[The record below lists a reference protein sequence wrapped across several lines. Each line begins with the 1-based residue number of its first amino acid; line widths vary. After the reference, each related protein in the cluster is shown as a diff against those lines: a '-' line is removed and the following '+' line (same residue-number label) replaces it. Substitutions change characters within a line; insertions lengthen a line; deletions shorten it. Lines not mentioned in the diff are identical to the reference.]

1 MLPQRPDGG
10 GRGAR
15 PVSAAGG
22 SRMPPFRC
30 VAIPTE
36 TAARWRATGRD
47 DRGQAL
53 HRRVVDGP
61 GFPCRHCLQLGE
73 MGEAMLLG
81 SYDLPHPQGVYWT
94 PSPIFLHARDC
105 ARFAATDEIAPTVL
119 ANAIVSVR
127 AYDAGE
133 LCLYDLGAISAGS
146 EVAPLVERALADPR
160 TRFINIHTARPGC
173 LLTAVEK
180 V

>member
-1 MLPQRPDGG
+1 MPQ
-10 GRGAR
+10 
-15 PVSAAGG
+15 
-22 SRMPPFRC
+22 FRC

-36 TAARWRATGRD
+36 TAARWRQSGRD

-105 ARFAATDEIAPTVL
+105 ARFDAVDAIAPTVL
-119 ANAIVSVR
+119 ANGLVSVR
-127 AYDAGE
+127 SYDAAE
-133 LCLYDLGAISAGS
+133 MCLYDLGAVGEGR
-146 EVAPLVERALADPR
+146 EVAPLLARALADPR
-160 TRFINIHTARPGC
+160 TRFVNIHTARPGC
-173 LLTAVEK
+173 LLTAVERL
-180 V
+180 